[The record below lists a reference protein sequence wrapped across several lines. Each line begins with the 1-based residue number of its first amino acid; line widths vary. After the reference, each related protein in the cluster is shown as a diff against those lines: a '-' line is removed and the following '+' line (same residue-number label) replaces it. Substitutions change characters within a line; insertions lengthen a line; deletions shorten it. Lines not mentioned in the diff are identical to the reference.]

1 MESPSAS
8 SAAAAPALRSRILRA
23 LLRWGGPAAYGIG
36 LLTVAGSD
44 RFALSEPAEQ
54 VRLLDAWGSA
64 LTALGAD
71 PRITRLQWVER
82 AAPED
87 RDVAAWTRQRIS
99 GTDDAVADYLHLV
112 DDVASQSARHDV
124 WLAVGVDR
132 SVGLGSMPSV
142 LRDVAARLLPAR
154 LVAQTATAQDAGEL
168 LRRCL
173 DGPSIRHVPTQ
184 QLRLLSEVEGWEQ
197 VRVDDCVHRAFA
209 VTGWPR
215 LPLSPG
221 WLEPLFLAAPAGVA
235 RTVSVHL
242 HPVPAAEAMRRARSA
257 RSRAQL
263 DASDRARF
271 GLVDSARSRR
281 TPPKPPPPR
290 RNSWPGIGCTG
301 SPPSSRLPRRRSRC
315 SRTAAAR
322 CGPQPKPPGWNCG
335 PCTASTP
342 AG

>member
-1 MESPSAS
+1 VDVDGVAVVDD
-8 SAAAAPALRSRILRA
+8 RRR
-23 LLRWGGPAAYGIG
+23 GIAVG
-36 LLTVAGSD
+36 LMTVAGSD
-44 RFALSEPAEQ
+44 RFALSEPVEQ

-112 DDVASQSARHDV
+112 DHVASQSARHDV

-132 SVGLGSMPSV
+132 SVGLASMPSV

-154 LVAQTATAQDAGEL
+154 LVAQTATAEEAGDL

-184 QLRLLSEVEGWEQ
+184 QLRLLSQVEGWEQ

-221 WLEPLFLAAPAGVA
+221 WLEPLFLTAPAGVA

-271 GLVDSARSRR
+271 GLVDSVRVEADAAEAAATEEELVAGYRMHRLAAVV
-281 TPPKPPPPR
+281 TVAAPT
-290 RNSWPGIGCTG
+290 IALLEDGC
-301 SPPSSRLPRRRSRC
+301 RAV
-315 SRTAAAR
+315 RTAAETAR
-322 CGPQPKPPGWNCG
+322 LELRPLHGQHADGLIAALPLCRPDGR
-335 PCTASTP
+335 TR
-342 AG
+342 